1 MTSRL
6 SLFRRGLFVAMLL
19 LVAFVT
25 ANAKALIPFGVIE
38 QKPYTAQFY
47 YATNA
52 SGDAPGDDWM
62 NSDFNDYDWGTVT
75 LPIVNGTLSYSNTTW
90 SIENTTYWV
99 RCHFTPTA
107 EDLTKFLYLYFAF
120 DNVGEAYVNGVQ
132 VYSNTAAQNYVIK
145 ALSDEAKAAMK
156 AGQDNVLAVKVR
168 DNGGTRYMDF
178 GLYASDF
185 NDAVTRSDVPL
196 TWQNDADNPWTVEGY
211 TIIRRDNNKSYYD
224 SWLTMNY
231 TSTYRT
237 ELSFEWL
244 YDYQAAGQ
252 LYIDGVFVENCG
264 TGHTYYYFGNR
275 HFFLEPGEHVIQF
288 RDTVAGRNASKH
300 FEIRNIKVKEITP
313 IGESSAISAN
323 SQPLTFTNNSA
334 APWTIEDG
342 YIEHKTW
349 GQNPNSASLF
359 TTFTLS
365 ETLNFS
371 FDYMINPDRYIGS
384 SSGNSSNYHRLNVYL
399 NGVLLNGYGAS
410 NSTYITYSMV
420 LEPGE
425 YTVELQDTAWR
436 SEDYYV
442 RLKNIELSNNWI
454 SVDLATP
461 GTLGYEAL
469 YTPGVNVLNDVEF
482 LKVKGKMNDAD
493 WADIKNMQNL
503 KALDLSEAVTGAVP
517 DYAFDGLTT
526 LGSVILPETATS
538 IGQYAFRGTNLKRI
552 NIPAAVT
559 EIKQYAFH
567 STPVMYVTFAEG
579 SQLKAIRRHAFSSC
593 TLLQEIDLPEQLEII
608 EWAAFEGCNLMKS
621 VTMGDAVTTIEYYA
635 FKNNTSLESIRFSD
649 NIEEIMPQV
658 CCYDRALKQVH
669 LPANLK
675 RLDYEAFYETSSLK
689 EIEFPDNL
697 VQIEYS
703 AFNYSSIEFVKL
715 PINLQI
721 LGEDAFS
728 NNSSLKKIELPSY
741 LSADG
746 YTSHRDYGGSIWGEY
761 YGRASGYR
769 NNFRSCPNIEEIV
782 MRSATP
788 PEVPADPFAG
798 SRDKTVVTL
807 VVPSFAVVNY
817 KLDTYWKQFGSIIEG
832 DDVDYWK
839 ITSPL
844 MLTNN
849 RRMQGKPDVDLYY
862 NGQLTV
868 GGAAPMTMKDFN
880 MFFSEDNPGRL
891 LNTCDDVTADNITTR
906 FSVAANR
913 WYFIT
918 PVHDVNL
925 SDVTV
930 TNDASYVFRYYDAA
944 NRAANGTTGNNSWK
958 NVDTGKLLAGQG
970 YIFQCNKECMITL
983 PAGENGGAQ
992 LFTTNDVTTN
1002 LATNEA
1008 TVTANRSWNYVGN
1021 PYPCYYDIYY
1031 MDFTAPITV
1040 WTGSTYKAYS
1050 IADDEFV
1057 LRPMQS
1063 FFVQKPDAVDKIVF
1077 KKEGR
1082 QLLSTVS
1089 SHVAAGAKGSAPQAN
1104 AVGVRSVYDIVIA
1117 KANENEDCDQ
1127 TRVVLNENAN
1137 MGYEVE
1143 CDASKFM
1150 SMNTGVPQ
1158 IMTTDADGN
1167 HYAINERPV
1176 QNGTVT
1182 IGYYTGE
1189 PGEYVISLKRGEGT
1203 VTLTD
1208 NETGETTDLAKQ
1220 AYTFQTNETDGVN
1233 STRFTLTFGSVATS
1247 IVGLDSVVTDN
1258 ETATYDLQ
1266 GRRVNVVKQGIYIQ
1280 HSPKGRLQGKNGRK
1294 VVK

>member
-1 MTSRL
+1 MNPRL
-6 SLFRRGLFVAMLL
+6 SLGRRSL
-19 LVAFVT
+19 LVATLLLT
-25 ANAKALIPFGVIE
+25 ACITAMAKAIIPFGVLD
-38 QKPYTAQFY
+38 QKPWTAQFY
-47 YATNA
+47 YATIA
-52 SGDAPGDDWM
+52 SGDTPGDSWYTA
-62 NSDFNDYDWGTVT
+62 DFNDTEWGTVT
-75 LPIVNGTLSYSNTTW
+75 GPIVNGTLSYSNTTW
-90 SIENTTYWV
+90 EIANTTYWV

-107 EDLTKFLYLYFAF
+107 DDLTKFLYLYIAN
-120 DNVGEAYVNGVQ
+120 DNTCEAYINGVQ
-132 VYSNTAAQNYVIK
+132 VYNVTAAANYNIIAVN
-145 ALSDEAKAAMK
+145 DEAKAALK
-156 AGQDNVLAVKVR
+156 AGQDNVLAVKVS
-168 DNGGTRYMDF
+168 DTNGGTRYMDF

-185 NDAVTRSDVPL
+185 QDAMTRADVPV
-196 TWQNDADNPWTVEGY
+196 TFVNDADNPWTVEGY

-244 YDYQAAGQ
+244 YDYQVAGQ

-313 IGESSAISAN
+313 IGESNAISAN

-349 GQNPNSASLF
+349 GQNPNNASLF

-365 ETLNFS
+365 ETSNFS

-384 SSGNSSNYHRLNVYL
+384 NSGNSSNYHRLNVYL

-461 GTLGYEAL
+461 GTLGYEVL
-469 YTPGVNVLNDVEF
+469 YTPGINVLNDVEF

-552 NIPAAVT
+552 SIPASVT

-746 YTSHRDYGGSIWGEY
+746 YTSHRDYGGSIYREY

-769 NNFRSCPNIEEIV
+769 NNFRSCPNIEEVI

-880 MFFSEDNPGRL
+880 MYVSEDNPGRL

-906 FSVAANR
+906 FSVAANK
-913 WYFIT
+913 WYFFT
-918 PVHDVNL
+918 PLHDVAVA
-925 SDVTV
+925 DITV
-930 TNDASYVFRYYDAA
+930 TNDASYVIRYYDAT
-944 NRAANGTTGNNSWK
+944 NRATNGPTGSWK
-958 NVDTGKLLAGQG
+958 NVDTEKLIAGQG
-970 YIFQCNKECMITL
+970 YIFYCNTACEITF
-983 PAGENGGAQ
+983 PAGDNGQAQ
-992 LFTTNDVTTN
+992 LFTTTDVTTN
-1002 LATNEA
+1002 LVTNVAENS
-1008 TVTANRSWNYVGN
+1008 ANSSWNYVGN

-1031 MDFTAPITV
+1031 MGFSAPITV

-1050 IADDEFV
+1050 IADDDFV

-1077 KKEGR
+1077 GKSGR

-1089 SHVAAGAKGSAPQAN
+1089 SHAAAGAKGMGLSSRQIFNVQIAN
-1104 AVGVRSVYDIVIA
+1104 AGSETAD
-1117 KANENEDCDQ
+1117 E
-1127 TRVVLNENAN
+1127 TRVVLNDNAN
-1137 MGYEVE
+1137 MGYEME

-1150 SMNTGVPQ
+1150 SMNADVPQ
-1158 IMTTDADGN
+1158 LYTTDADGN
-1167 HYAINERPV
+1167 AYAINERPKQDGV
-1176 QNGTVT
+1176 VALAYYAGENGQYT
-1182 IGYYTGE
+1182 I
-1189 PGEYVISLKRGEGT
+1189 SAKRADGT
-1203 VTLTD
+1203 ILLID
-1208 NETGETTDLAKQ
+1208 NEEGKTVDLTEGD
-1220 AYTFQTNETDGVN
+1220 YTFYSDATDGVN
-1233 STRFTLTFGSVATS
+1233 STRFTLK
-1247 IVGLDSVVTDN
+1247 LDMG
-1258 ETATYDLQ
+1258 TATAIDGVKGENTAVSGDIYDLS
-1266 GRRVNVVKQGIYIQ
+1266 GRKTNADQPGIYIL
-1280 HSPKGRLQGKNGRK
+1280 KGQK
-1294 VVK
+1294 VAK

>member
-1 MTSRL
+1 M
-6 SLFRRGLFVAMLL
+6 
-19 LVAFVT
+19 
-25 ANAKALIPFGVIE
+25 E
-38 QKPYTAQFY
+38 
-47 YATNA
+47 
-52 SGDAPGDDWM
+52 PGD
-62 NSDFNDYDWGTVT
+62 
-75 LPIVNGTLSYSNTTW
+75 
-90 SIENTTYWV
+90 
-99 RCHFTPTA
+99 
-107 EDLTKFLYLYFAF
+107 
-120 DNVGEAYVNGVQ
+120 
-132 VYSNTAAQNYVIK
+132 
-145 ALSDEAKAAMK
+145 
-156 AGQDNVLAVKVR
+156 
-168 DNGGTRYMDF
+168 
-178 GLYASDF
+178 
-185 NDAVTRSDVPL
+185 
-196 TWQNDADNPWTVEGY
+196 Y
-211 TIIRRDNNKSYYD
+211 TIVVKDSVTNNHLYY
-224 SWLTMNY
+224 SRIKNF
-231 TSTYRT
+231 
-237 ELSFEWL
+237 ELS
-244 YDYQAAGQ
+244 
-252 LYIDGVFVENCG
+252 
-264 TGHTYYYFGNR
+264 T
-275 HFFLEPGEHVIQF
+275 
-288 RDTVAGRNASKH
+288 
-300 FEIRNIKVKEITP
+300 
-313 IGESSAISAN
+313 
-323 SQPLTFTNNSA
+323 
-334 APWTIEDG
+334 
-342 YIEHKTW
+342 
-349 GQNPNSASLF
+349 
-359 TTFTLS
+359 
-365 ETLNFS
+365 
-371 FDYMINPDRYIGS
+371 
-384 SSGNSSNYHRLNVYL
+384 
-399 NGVLLNGYGAS
+399 
-410 NSTYITYSMV
+410 
-420 LEPGE
+420 
-425 YTVELQDTAWR
+425 
-436 SEDYYV
+436 
-442 RLKNIELSNNWI
+442 NWI
-454 SVDLATP
+454 NVELATP

-469 YTPGVNVLNDVEF
+469 YTPGIDVLNDVEF
-482 LKVKGKMNDAD
+482 IKVKGKMNDAD

-503 KALDLSEAVTGAVP
+503 KALDISEAVTDAVP
-517 DYAFDGLTT
+517 DNAFDGLTF
-526 LGSVILPETATS
+526 LGSVILPETATT
-538 IGQYAFRGTNLKRI
+538 IGQYAFRNTTIRRI

-559 EIKQYAFH
+559 EIKQYAFQ
-567 STPVMYVTFAEG
+567 STPLMYCTFSEG
-579 SQLKAIRRHAFSSC
+579 SQLKTIGNNAFQSC
-593 TLLQEIDLPEQLEII
+593 TLLQEIDLPALLETFGFRVFDACSGI
-608 EWAAFEGCNLMKS
+608 KR
-621 VTMGDAVTTIEYYA
+621 VTMGDAVTNIGRYTFYNCKE
-635 FKNNTSLESIRFSD
+635 LESVRLSD
-649 NIEEIMPQV
+649 AIETIYCDLCRENW
-658 CCYDRALKQVH
+658 ALTEVH

-675 RLDYEAFYETSSLK
+675 IMERGAFYNTKSLRS
-689 EIEFPDNL
+689 IEFPDGL
-697 VQIEYS
+697 ERIEYD
-703 AFNYSSIEFVKL
+703 AFNYSALDSVKL
-715 PINLQI
+715 PLNLYS
-721 LGEDAFS
+721 LGSNAFS
-728 NNSSLKKIELPSY
+728 NNSNLKYIEFPSY
-741 LSADG
+741 ITDDSYWYWSSDRYG
-746 YTSHRDYGGSIWGEY
+746 YDATS
-761 YGRASGYR
+761 ASGYR
-769 NNFRSCPNIEEIV
+769 SNFQACPNIEKIV

-788 PEVPADPFAG
+788 PTVAADPFAS

-868 GGAAPMTMKDFN
+868 GGAAPMTMQNFN

-891 LNTCDDVTADNITTR
+891 LNTCDDMTADNITTR

-1104 AVGVRSVYDIVIA
+1104 AVGARSVYDIVIA

-1189 PGEYVISLKRGEGT
+1189 PGEHVISLKRGEGT

-1233 STRFTLTFGSVATS
+1233 TTRFTVTFGSAATS
-1247 IVGLDSVVTDN
+1247 IIGLDSVETDN
-1258 ETATYDLQ
+1258 ETATYDLL

-1280 HSPKGRLQGKNGRK
+1280 HSPEGRLQGKNGRK